1 VSPFAVEFI
10 DNETEIAVM
19 FQAVC
24 SAQLA
29 PGRSSQARLSLV
41 LADRDQELPRG
52 PATAQAGRVAVQAGR
67 VAVQAGRVAVQ
78 AGRVAVQAGRVAPQ
92 RVRIADAATR
102 CVARTGVTKTTVDDV
117 AREAGCSRATV
128 YRTFPGGKEEVVA
141 AVVDTEVARLFSA
154 VAVAMGAAEDLED
167 AVVAG
172 ILTAA
177 SAMAGHAALGYVL
190 DNEPG
195 VLLPYLCFAA
205 MDRVIAAAARFAA
218 PFLVRWL
225 DPEAAGRVADF
236 STRVLLSYLATHY
249 DTIFTWDYEKGR
261 RPKLDKLYE
270 KAKTTQWNGQTDL
283 PWDIEVDQEKV
294 VVGQRPANGGHDR
307 GARRERHPVREVG
320 RQGVDAA
327 RRGEPELDAV
337 AVHARRAG
345 RTRVHGQD
353 RRVRPVDRRQVLR
366 RHPGDGRG
374 RHVEVFSKYLDDK
387 LSGHY
392 PINAHLRMLLDDII
406 SDSAGT

>member
-1 VSPFAVEFI
+1 MAVVAAVSPFAVEFI

-52 PATAQAGRVAVQAGR
+52 PATAQAGS
-67 VAVQAGRVAVQ
+67 VAVQ

-236 STRVLLSYLATHY
+236 STRVLLSYLATPALG
-249 DTIFTWDYEKGR
+249 I
-261 RPKLDKLYE
+261 
-270 KAKTTQWNGQTDL
+270 DL
-283 PWDIEVDQEKV
+283 RDESS
-294 VVGQRPANGGHDR
+294 
-307 GARRERHPVREVG
+307 ARRLVATFVMPVAREL
-320 RQGVDAA
+320 A
-327 RRGEPELDAV
+327 REPAC
-337 AVHARRAG
+337 
-345 RTRVHGQD
+345 
-353 RRVRPVDRRQVLR
+353 
-366 RHPGDGRG
+366 
-374 RHVEVFSKYLDDK
+374 
-387 LSGHY
+387 
-392 PINAHLRMLLDDII
+392 I
-406 SDSAGT
+406 